1 MRAMTLEPSLIE
13 KYTRHAAALM
23 ERDELIERLVAAE
36 QALSLSRDEVRRL
49 NSVGRAKYG
58 LNA

>member
-1 MRAMTLEPSLIE
+1 MTLEPSLIE